1 MAINSSDTH
10 SLDNSYDYHHF
21 ETSEGVVDLDT
32 LIDTVNRW
40 AESGAPVNEAPVNDV
55 MAVARMAAA
64 RDSQLPTA
72 AAPDFPAIV
81 GWGLVGIY
89 AAILLDFV
97 LFFTLSRTASMMIG
111 VSIAYF
117 AVYLSTPVAFF
128 HIERKATERAGRA
141 RRISFTDFMEQ
152 GVDTW
157 TSHVKGWEAIAQIFA
172 IPTVLAVALFAI
184 GLIWQAAR

>member
-1 MAINSSDTH
+1 MPKQERVMEINSSDTH

-21 ETSEGVVDLDT
+21 ETGEGVVDLDT
-32 LIDTVNRW
+32 LIGAVNRW
-40 AESGAPVNEAPVNDV
+40 AEAGAPVNDAT
-55 MAVARMAAA
+55 AVTRVAAT
-64 RDSQLPTA
+64 RDTQFPTA

-89 AAILLDFV
+89 ATIMLDFV
-97 LFFTLSRTASMMIG
+97 LFFTLSRTASMMISVG
-111 VSIAYF
+111 IAYF
-117 AVYLSTPVAFF
+117 AVYLTIPVAFF
-128 HIERKATERAGRA
+128 QIERKATGRPK
-141 RRISFTDFMEQ
+141 RISLTDFMER

-184 GLIWQAAR
+184 GIIWQAAR

>member
-21 ETSEGVVDLDT
+21 ETGEGAVDLDT

-40 AESGAPVNEAPVNDV
+40 AESGAPVNDAPVKDV
-55 MAVARMAAA
+55 MAVEPVGTA

-89 AAILLDFV
+89 ATIMLDFV
-97 LFFTLSRTASMMIG
+97 LFFTLSRTASLMIG
-111 VSIAYF
+111 VGIAYF
-117 AVYLSTPVAFF
+117 AVYLMTPVAFF
-128 HIERKATERAGRA
+128 HIERRATGRP

-172 IPTVLAVALFAI
+172 IPTVLAVTLFVI
-184 GLIWQAAR
+184 GFIWQAAR